1 MRLNTL
7 HQRGIKTALVL
18 LIFVIITSF
27 TLAQINNI
35 TGAAILIEQKEYTKC
50 LTEKNVELYITE
62 NCPKCVA
69 QKDIF
74 EKNFK
79 YINSIDCSD
88 KLTECETLGLT
99 EYPTW
104 IINNQL
110 FIGIYSLNEL
120 VEFNECN

>member
-50 LTEKNVELYITE
+50 LTEKKIHTNTSHLKIMTW
-62 NCPKCVA
+62 
-69 QKDIF
+69 
-74 EKNFK
+74 
-79 YINSIDCSD
+79 SD
-88 KLTECETLGLT
+88 
-99 EYPTW
+99 
-104 IINNQL
+104 NA
-110 FIGIYSLNEL
+110 
-120 VEFNECN
+120 